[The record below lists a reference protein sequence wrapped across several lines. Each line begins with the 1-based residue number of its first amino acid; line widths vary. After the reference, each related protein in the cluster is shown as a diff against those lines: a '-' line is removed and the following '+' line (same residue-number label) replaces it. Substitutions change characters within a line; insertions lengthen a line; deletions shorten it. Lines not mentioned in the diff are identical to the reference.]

1 MVKPQMQPRKPMLD
15 RFYRT
20 ALRLVSLTALLIL
33 VSIGASC
40 SKVPISPIIFGHLGV
55 STPTNANS
63 VCVTL
68 TNQSDSVVSYLACP
82 LQVRSNGIW
91 SGPTLPPRQKLTRLL
106 PRQSGVVVVDAA
118 LTNENTRVPILWGYV
133 YDAPATRWPRL
144 QELTEDLAGRIRGRG
159 GSGFLYTNYLTN
171 LRL

>member
-1 MVKPQMQPRKPMLD
+1 MLD
-15 RFYRT
+15 RFHRT
-20 ALRLVSLTALLIL
+20 SLRLASLTALLIL

-40 SKVPISPIIFGHLGV
+40 SKVPKSPIIFGHLAV
-55 STPTNANS
+55 PTPTNANS

-68 TNQSDSVVSYLACP
+68 TNQSNSAVSYLACP

-106 PRQSGVVVVDAA
+106 PKQSGVVVVDAA

-133 YDAPATRWPRL
+133 YNARATRWPRW

-159 GSGFLYTNYLTN
+159 GRGFLYTNYLTN
-171 LRL
+171 LRP

>member
-1 MVKPQMQPRKPMLD
+1 MFN
-15 RFYRT
+15 RFRGA

-33 VSIGASC
+33 VSNATSC
-40 SKVPISPIIFGHLGV
+40 SKVPKSPIIFGHLAV
-55 STPTNANS
+55 PTPTNANLVS
-63 VCVTL
+63 ITF
-68 TNQSDSVVSYLACP
+68 TNQSDFGVCYLACP

-91 SGPTLPPRQKLTRLL
+91 SGPTLPPRQKLTRLM
-106 PRQSGVVVVDAA
+106 PRQSGVVVVAAA

-133 YDAPATRWPRL
+133 YNAPATRWPRL

>member
-1 MVKPQMQPRKPMLD
+1 MQTPKPALG
-15 RFYRT
+15 RFWRT
-20 ALRLVSLTALLIL
+20 ALRLVSLTAFLTL
-33 VSIGASC
+33 VLSGASC
-40 SKVPISPIIFGHLGV
+40 SKSSPVSPLLFSHLAVP
-55 STPTNANS
+55 TPTNANS

-144 QELTEDLAGRIRGRG
+144 QELTEDFAGRIRGRG